1 MKSRSIESGE
11 SRSFVHTR
19 RMESSKAYCIMAGQ
33 ALQGTFVVSRIEQY
47 LKTWDVPVMHSIV
60 QWTSMRCIEA
70 FQETKGLNYILF
82 TCMGRIRLA
91 S

>member
-1 MKSRSIESGE
+1 LTTGIPKFAIY
-11 SRSFVHTR
+11 
-19 RMESSKAYCIMAGQ
+19 KP
-33 ALQGTFVVSRIEQY
+33 FVVSRIEQY